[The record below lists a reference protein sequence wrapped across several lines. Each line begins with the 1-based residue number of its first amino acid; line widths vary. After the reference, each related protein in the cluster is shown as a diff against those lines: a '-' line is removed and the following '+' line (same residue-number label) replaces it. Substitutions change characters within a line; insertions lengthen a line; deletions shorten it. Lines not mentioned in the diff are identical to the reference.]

1 MSTMTGD
8 IATFEGPESL
18 ESGFAVATL
27 PKTMNQRRW
36 ENFKKNRRGFYSS
49 WILLILFTIS
59 MASELVAN
67 DKPLLLSFK
76 GEWYLPIFFTYT
88 ETEFGG
94 RFPTEAEYKDPYL
107 IDLIEAE
114 GGWMLWPLIRFTNN
128 SLDMFIIDAAPAP
141 PSADH
146 ILGTD
151 DSSQDVF
158 AKAIYGFR
166 LSIVF
171 GLCLTVCG
179 SLIGITAG
187 AIQGYFGG
195 WVDLVFQRLIEIWA
209 GMPILFL
216 LIILS
221 SLVEPNPYW
230 LFGLLL
236 LFSWMALVGLV
247 RAEFLRARNFE
258 YVKAAKALGVSNAK
272 IMVKHVLPNATIAAL
287 TMVPFLLVGS
297 VTLLTSLD
305 FIGFGLPVEYP
316 SLGRLMQ
323 QGKNNLQAPWLGLT
337 AFFTLAIMLTLLIF
351 IGEAVRDALD
361 PRKAVA

>member
-1 MSTMTGD
+1 MSTVAEDMT
-8 IATFEGPESL
+8 TFEETRPAELS
-18 ESGFAVATL
+18 FATPMAA
-27 PKTMNQRRW
+27 KTMNQRRW
-36 ENFKKNRRGFYSS
+36 ENFRKNRRGFYSC
-49 WILLILFTIS
+49 WILLGLFALS
-59 MASELVAN
+59 MAAELVAN
-67 DKPLLLSFK
+67 DKPLMLSFD
-76 GEWYLPIFFTYT
+76 GQWYFPVLFTYT
-88 ETEFGG
+88 EKEFGG
-94 RFPTEAEYKDPYL
+94 QFPTEAVYKDPYL
-107 IDLIEAE
+107 INLIDSK
-114 GGWMLWPLIRFTNN
+114 GGWMLWPLVRFTNN

-146 ILGTD
+146 IFGTD

-171 GLCLTVCG
+171 GLSLTVCG
-179 SLIGITAG
+179 SLIGIAAG
-187 AIQGYFGG
+187 AVQGYFGG

-258 YVKAAKALGVSNAK
+258 YVKAARALGVSNAK
-272 IMVKHVLPNATIAAL
+272 IMVKHVLPNATVAAL

-297 VTLLTSLD
+297 ITLLTSLD
-305 FIGFGLPVEYP
+305 FIGFGLSEEYP

-337 AFFTLAIMLTLLIF
+337 AFFTLSIMLTLLIF

-361 PRKAVA
+361 PRKALA